1 MLETSG
7 ATLKISGPNTGK
19 KLLLRV
25 RTGFVAQ
32 GSSLNA
38 WCRANGIFTQ
48 NARMALLGRWK
59 DPAGKALV
67 IRLIKQSERDP
78 E

>member
-1 MLETSG
+1 MVSE
-7 ATLKISGPNTGK
+7 PDTGK
-19 KLLLRV
+19 NLLLRV

-38 WCRANGIFTQ
+38 WCRANGIHIQ
-48 NARMALLGRWK
+48 NARMTLLGNWNGPK
-59 DPAGKALV
+59 GKELRG
-67 IRLIKQSERDP
+67 RLIETSEREP